1 MSVPQLAGLF
11 SVLPHDNVSELMKLL
26 PKEQVER
33 IQSILS
39 EREATA
45 SGMMS
50 RDFVTMAKGT
60 RVADALAAIRKSK
73 LEAESI
79 SYVYVVSP
87 GSQTLVGVVDLRDLL
102 LADDRLPLDE
112 VMTSPV
118 VTAEAD
124 DVQDDLA
131 EMFAKYH
138 FRLIPVVDS
147 QDTILGIIRYNDI
160 MKGVETR
167 IKM

>member
-1 MSVPQLAGLF
+1 
-11 SVLPHDNVSELMKLL
+11 
-26 PKEQVER
+26 
-33 IQSILS
+33 
-39 EREATA
+39 
-45 SGMMS
+45 
-50 RDFVTMAKGT
+50 MAKGT

-167 IKM
+167 IKI